1 MAEDEHGGRRM
12 TANSLASDRPGTVA
26 PVEHD
31 VATARRRHRPWHWVL
46 SAVLLLLLA
55 QFVNFVLGNKSL
67 EWGTVAKYLFEPSI
81 LKGLGTSV
89 LLTVVTIVL
98 GTVIGVICL
107 AMSMSAYPP
116 ARWLVRIY
124 VAVFRSIPPL
134 VQLIFWFNLL
144 PRLSLG
150 VPFGPVFGSWETNA
164 LISPLT
170 AAILGLTLH
179 EGAYMAE
186 IIRAGVLGVDE
197 GQRVAAKAMGF
208 NGRQTFVRIVLPQA
222 MRTIIPPTGSQFI
235 TILKGTSLVSVIAMG
250 DLLFSV
256 QAIYNQTYEIVP
268 LLTVACFWY
277 LVVVLVLSAMQRRLE
292 KRFARGHDREAARP
306 RRKEAP

>member
-1 MAEDEHGGRRM
+1 VTVSSAPGLEAADRVGRDG
-12 TANSLASDRPGTVA
+12 A
-26 PVEHD
+26 HD
-31 VATARRRHRPWHWVL
+31 VATARRRRRPVHWVL
-46 SAVLLLLLA
+46 SAVLLLLAA
-55 QFVNFVLGNKSL
+55 QLVNFVIGNKSFA
-67 EWGTVAKYLFEPSI
+67 WPTVGKYLFEPSV

-89 LLTVVTIVL
+89 LLTMVTILL

-107 AMSMSAYPP
+107 AVSLSGYAPG
-116 ARWLVRIY
+116 RWLVHAY

-134 VQLIFWFNLL
+134 VQLIFWFNLAYLL

-150 VPFGPVFGSWETNA
+150 VPFGPVFGSWPTNS

-170 AAILGLTLH
+170 AAILGLSLH

-208 NGRQTFVRIVLPQA
+208 NGRQTFFRIVLPQA

-256 QAIYNQTYEIVP
+256 QSIYNQTFEIVP

-277 LVVVLVLSAMQRRLE
+277 LVVVLLLSALQRRLE
-292 KRFARGHDREAARP
+292 KRFARGHDREGAS
-306 RRKEAP
+306 